1 MLPGGSLIL
10 PRGNQSPETSR
21 KDYRELISVCFFQEP
36 KVERVGGKNLA
47 QRRHCGVGRIGLGDK
62 VSLPL
67 LCPRRP
73 KSVCVCRA
81 FLLPGSGWV

>member
-36 KVERVGGKNLA
+36 KVEGGWEEFRA
-47 QRRHCGVGRIGLGDK
+47 ERHCGVGGIGLGDK